1 MGENQMSIAS
11 MRGDPLRRSV
21 VVALFA
27 ALLVASWKTRA
38 EEQGPPPAR
47 PPHHRLVYGNLLVL
61 RYNPLGIEDK
71 IELEYRYRLVHSDAL
86 LWSDTY
92 VSLGLTPT
100 VNAALT
106 RLGATLAVKPI
117 AVATLS
123 AGYYYV
129 IWYGAFGHLR
139 SFENPDLDYSD
150 SAIDR
155 GSGQAIATTGHE
167 LQLRANLVGKIG
179 PVALS
184 NNLEAYFADMKL
196 GGGDHYYYQPRLDV
210 LAHDLRWLLSND
222 TDLVYVTE
230 FGLVA
235 GLRNT
240 VVHAFDAEGSG
251 AGSDDTPTDRLGPL
265 LAYVFFD
272 RPRAAFNKPTLL
284 LVTGFWLK
292 HRFRTGEDVHQG
304 VPYVVLAFKFEGEI
318 WGSGK

>member
-1 MGENQMSIAS
+1 MSMTGTCGGLAR
-11 MRGDPLRRSV
+11 RGV
-21 VVALFA
+21 VVAVLS
-27 ALLVASWKTRA
+27 ALALASWDARA
-38 EEQGPPPAR
+38 EEQGPPPLR
-47 PPHHRLVYGNLLVL
+47 LPEHRVVYGNLLVL
-61 RYNPLGIEDK
+61 RYNPLGVEDR
-71 IELEYRYRLVHSDAL
+71 IELEYRYRLMHSDAL
-86 LWSDTY
+86 LWNDTY

-106 RLGATLAVKPI
+106 RLGATLAIKPFAI
-117 AVATLS
+117 ATLS

-129 IWYGAFGHLR
+129 VWYGAFGHLR
-139 SFENPDLDYSD
+139 SFESPDADYSD

-167 LQLRANLVGKIG
+167 LQLRLSLVAKVG

-184 NNLEAYFADMKL
+184 NNLEAYFADMRLK
-196 GGGDHYYYQPRLDV
+196 GGDHYYYQPRLDL
-210 LAHDLRWLLSND
+210 LAHDLHWILSND
-222 TDLVYVTE
+222 TDLVYVTK

-240 VVHAFDAEGSG
+240 VSHAFDAAGSG
-251 AGSDDTPTDRLGPL
+251 AGGESTPTDRLGPL

-272 RPRAAFNKPTLL
+272 RPRSAFNKPTLL

-304 VPYVVLAFKFEGEI
+304 VPYLVLAFKCEGEL

>member
-1 MGENQMSIAS
+1 MSTAGRCDLAR
-11 MRGDPLRRSV
+11 RGV
-21 VVALFA
+21 VVAVLS
-27 ALLVASWKTRA
+27 ALALASWEVRA

-47 PPHHRLVYGNLLVL
+47 PPQHRLVYGNLLVL

-71 IELEYRYRLVHSDAL
+71 IELEYRYRLARSDAL

-106 RLGATLAVKPI
+106 RLGATLAIKPI
-117 AVATLS
+117 AIATLS

-167 LQLRANLVGKIG
+167 LQLRANLVGKLG

-184 NNLEAYFADMKL
+184 NNLEAYFADMEL
-196 GGGDHYYYQPRLDV
+196 SAGDHYYYQPRLDV
-210 LAHDLRWLLSND
+210 LAHDLHWILSND
-222 TDLVYVTE
+222 TDLVYVTG

-240 VVHAFDAEGSG
+240 VVHAFDAAGSG
-251 AGSDDTPTDRLGPL
+251 AGRDDTPTDRLGPL

-272 RPRAAFNKPTLL
+272 RPRAAFNKPALL

-292 HRFRTGEDVHQG
+292 HRFRTGEDVRQG
-304 VPYVVLAFKFEGEI
+304 VPYVVLAFKCEGEL